1 MPRLTPEADRRRVG
15 LMWEFELAVSQSH
28 AWQGNVAGLDEAGR
42 GPLAGPVVAAAVVLP
57 RGLYLPRLND
67 SKALSS
73 AARADLATAIRTQAV
88 GWAIAETSPAEIDQT
103 NILAAT
109 HTAMRRALAGLAIA
123 VAGVVVDGLPVRS
136 LGWAHAAIPKGDA
149 KCPSIAA
156 ASILAKCHRDEQM
169 AALDSVYPGYGFA
182 QHKGYPTPE
191 HVAALGRLG
200 PCPIHRISFRW
211 RHLLP

>member
-1 MPRLTPEADRRRVG
+1 
-15 LMWEFELAVSQSH
+15 MWEFELAVSQSH

-73 AARADLATAIRTQAV
+73 AARADLATAIRTQAI

-109 HTAMRRALAGLAIA
+109 HTAMRRAVAGLAIA

-136 LGWAHAAIPKGDA
+136 LGCAHAAIPKGDA

-200 PCPIHRISFRW
+200 PCPIHRVSFRW